1 MKKFFSYS
9 MLLGLFALTLLS
21 SCNND
26 QSYADRLNEERNAV
40 NAYLVN
46 HRVVMSVPEDSV
58 FEVGADAPFYRLDPD
73 GNIYMQVLNA
83 GDRVND
89 KAKTGE
95 PINFRYSRYSL
106 SVWYADGTWKEY
118 SGNENA
124 MNAAPCS
131 FNYSDYTLPS
141 SSQCHSTRSTRL
153 PNPLHLYTANQL
165 PHFLKRPTDLVYIR
179 RASRATNQRQARLRW
194 TRSRKS
200 GEANGSSSRII
211 HPRR

>member
-95 PINFRYSRYSL
+95 PINYRYSRYSL

-141 SSQCHSTRSTRL
+141 SSQWGYGLQYPLIFLGVECEVNLVIKSQFGFTSEISYVMPFFYHVRYYHS
-153 PNPLHLYTANQL
+153 Q
-165 PHFLKRPTDLVYIR
+165 I
-179 RASRATNQRQARLRW
+179 
-194 TRSRKS
+194 
-200 GEANGSSSRII
+200 
-211 HPRR
+211 